1 MISSGLM
8 TRSGIGIC
16 VLVTL
21 GGLAELS
28 SFLTP
33 TALSQKQ
40 TVSKPS
46 LAGQWVIEKSK
57 KSSKGV
63 VDDLTVL
70 IQQDEP
76 EIRITRRASLGN
88 QERVDNLV
96 YYADGRGETN
106 TISPTTT
113 SGDTSEIKSVTKWE
127 GNKLMIRS
135 RAKESSKGRQTTIEA
150 GRIEKWQ
157 ISKDGLLYWTT
168 SSTFEGTGPVVEAM
182 VKANILRAE
191 EIRRVFRRVQ

>member
-1 MISSGLM
+1 M
-8 TRSGIGIC
+8 TRSRIGIC
-16 VLVTL
+16 VLVAL
-21 GGLAELS
+21 SGLVELS
-28 SFLTP
+28 LFLTS

-46 LAGQWVIEKSK
+46 LAGRWVLEKSK

-63 VDDLTVL
+63 VEDMTVL

-76 EIRITRRASLGN
+76 EIRITRRAADGS
-88 QERVDNLV
+88 QERVDKLV
-96 YYADGRGETN
+96 YYTDGRGETN
-106 TISPTTT
+106 TISATTPL
-113 SGDTSEIKSVTKWE
+113 DDKFELKSVTKWE

-135 RAKESSKGRQTTIEA
+135 PAKESSKGRQTSIEP

-168 SSTFEGTGPVVEAM
+168 SYSFEGTGPLASAM
-182 VKANILRAE
+182 ANILPSPFE
-191 EIRRVFRRVQ
+191 DIKRVFRRAQ